1 MKLRQES
8 QKALLV
14 IEQDYRKRFGK
25 EVDMEN
31 LKKVLLS
38 TYSIV
43 GEGDS
48 CPKEYWDEVQTI
60 FKVGD
65 KLIRASIAYS
75 KKEESPEERG
85 WAFDPNS
92 LAIVFPVKVMITRYK
107 TLEEMHRYEAH

>member
-1 MKLRQES
+1 MKLRLES
-8 QKALLV
+8 QEALLV

-25 EVDMEN
+25 EVDIGN
-31 LKKVLLS
+31 LKEVLLS

-48 CPKEYWDEVQTI
+48 CSKEYWDEVQTI

-65 KLIRASIAYS
+65 KLIRASIAHS
-75 KKEESPEERG
+75 KDQSIPEKEG
-85 WAFDPNS
+85 WVFDPNS

-107 TLEEMHRYEAH
+107 TLEEMHRYETH